1 MRVVGCKQR
10 RYRQGPFIT
19 VDEDLRV
26 KVSVLVS
33 PDHDRPSCFRLPR
46 CMQGLIGGQ
55 TVKAEDDAN
64 RNYFHELVLVRGM
77 EQFTRPPSGNFIEHI
92 NRIEQ

>member
-1 MRVVGCKQR
+1 
-10 RYRQGPFIT
+10 
-19 VDEDLRV
+19 
-26 KVSVLVS
+26 
-33 PDHDRPSCFRLPR
+33 
-46 CMQGLIGGQ
+46 MQGLIGGQ